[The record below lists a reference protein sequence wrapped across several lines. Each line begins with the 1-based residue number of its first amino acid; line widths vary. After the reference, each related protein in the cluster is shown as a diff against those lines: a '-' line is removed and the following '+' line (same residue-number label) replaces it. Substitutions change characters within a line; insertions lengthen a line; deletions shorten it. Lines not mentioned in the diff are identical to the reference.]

1 MLRYIIVGLLVGW
14 GVAIPMG
21 PMNLEIIRRNL
32 NYGLQAGLRFGL
44 GICSA
49 DLTYLILLNLGA
61 LTIISH
67 SRLMGVIG
75 ILGAMVLI
83 WFAYKTFKM
92 PAVSNPEVKPAAPSW
107 HNLRDGYLLTL
118 LSPFTILFWTSMSSQ
133 IAVNAVASQHA
144 MLGIAIGVILGT
156 NSWMIGFNLVLHR
169 TRHYISA
176 KTMAYFN
183 LIGGMILLGFAVY
196 GIIAAIKLLSV

>member
-1 MLRYIIVGLLVGW
+1 MLHYLLVGLLVGW

-32 NYGLQAGLRFGL
+32 HYGLKAGLSFGL

-49 DLTYLILLNLGA
+49 DLSYLILLNLGA
-61 LTIISH
+61 LAILSH

-75 ILGAMVLI
+75 ILGALVLI

-92 PAVSNPEVKPAAPSW
+92 PLAKNPEPKPGIRSW

-118 LSPFTILFWTSMSSQ
+118 LSPFTILFWASMSSQ
-133 IAVNAVASQHA
+133 IAVSAVAAEHA
-144 MLGIAIGVILGT
+144 MLGIALGVILGT
-156 NSWMIGFNLVLHR
+156 NSWMVGYNLVLHR

-176 KTMAYFN
+176 RAMRYFN
-183 LIGGMILLGFAVY
+183 LIGGVILLGFAAY
-196 GIIAAIKLLSV
+196 GIIEAMKLFVQ